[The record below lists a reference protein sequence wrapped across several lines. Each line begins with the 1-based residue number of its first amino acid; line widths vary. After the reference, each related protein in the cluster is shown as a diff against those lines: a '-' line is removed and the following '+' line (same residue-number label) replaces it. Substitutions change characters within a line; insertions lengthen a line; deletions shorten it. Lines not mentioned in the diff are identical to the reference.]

1 MGAQPKVGG
10 VILLAW
16 LGLFT
21 APAKGQI
28 ASYVDEHGKQVYI
41 NADDR
46 ASRHGPRRAAIA
58 PARVNLQGAFRSGTL
73 QGYPKEGLERMV
85 QETAERHRVDPALV
99 RAVIE
104 TESGWNP
111 SAVSRKGARGL
122 MQLAPGTAQRL
133 GVVNVFDPKENLEG
147 GVRHLRALLERYN
160 GDLDKALAAYNAGER
175 AVDRARGVPNYPET
189 LHYVRKITDSYFR
202 PGSGRSRSIYRA
214 TDERGRLI
222 FTNE

>member
-1 MGAQPKVGG
+1 M
-10 VILLAW
+10 AW
-16 LGLFT
+16 LGLF
-21 APAKGQI
+21 AGPAKGQI

-46 ASRHGPRRAAIA
+46 ASRHGPRRAAVA
-58 PARVNLQGAFRSGTL
+58 PARMNMQRAFL
-73 QGYPKEGLERMV
+73 QGYPKDGLERMV
-85 QETAERHRVDPALV
+85 QEAAERHRVDPALV

-122 MQLAPGTAQRL
+122 MQLAPGTAQRF

-147 GVRHLRALLERYN
+147 GVRYLRALLERYN
-160 GDLDKALAAYNAGER
+160 GDLDKALAAYNAGEG

-202 PGSGRSRSIYRA
+202 PGFGRSRSIYRA